1 MLDIDVVSNDNDDD
15 QVSVSELFAMAD
27 HEHPNRSETPPR
39 HCNNRLREV
48 PRKSGGQIQAQP

>member
-27 HEHPNRSETPPR
+27 REHPNRSETTPAA
-39 HCNNRLREV
+39 L
-48 PRKSGGQIQAQP
+48 QQ